1 MYIGYL
7 EIERDHVGIEHILNI
22 FEGTF
27 EEFNELLN
35 NMYLEDVIIEMDLPN
50 RKQYYCGGDIFIVAF
65 EMYDSNVIGL
75 KIKELEKWIFGTNG
89 LVTIEFFNKE
99 LKFNFDT
106 DYYSYDSL
114 VFGTYKDLKDHL
126 MVYLLNA

>member
-7 EIERDHVGIEHILNI
+7 EIERDHVGMQHDLNI

-27 EEFNELLN
+27 EEFNKHLN
-35 NMYLEDVIIEMDLPN
+35 NIYLEDVIIEMDLPN

-65 EMYDSNVIGL
+65 EMYDLNVIGL
-75 KIKELEKWIFGTNG
+75 KIKELEKWIFETNG

-99 LKFNFDT
+99 LKFNFDE
-106 DYYSYDSL
+106 DYFSYDSII
-114 VFGTYKDLKDHL
+114 FKSYKDLKDHFK
-126 MVYLLNA
+126 VSLLNA